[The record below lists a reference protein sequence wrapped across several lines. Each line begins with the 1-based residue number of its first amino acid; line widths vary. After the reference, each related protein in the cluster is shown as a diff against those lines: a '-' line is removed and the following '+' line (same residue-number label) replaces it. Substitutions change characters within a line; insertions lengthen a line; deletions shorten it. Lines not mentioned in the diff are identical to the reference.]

1 MMRRDAAGLL
11 PVLAG
16 ILAMSCVR
24 LAFAEDRSCIA
35 MAIEADTAVRT
46 RWPRLLDRIRE
57 ALGDR
62 ADVDPCARVELTL
75 WDGAIG
81 VEVALPDGRS
91 AHRSVSRSEDVV
103 PMLEAL
109 LIVPG
114 ASREPSEPSTPS
126 AALAS
131 APSTASEPR
140 PPDATPA
147 RTASPLVPA
156 REASAPM
163 PLQLPSHLRIELSAA
178 TGVRVGDGQAS
189 VGLGALS
196 FLDLSG
202 WLLGFAGRV
211 DRYRMLTGSDSS
223 GALELALLGGRRFWF
238 RTMALDLA
246 AGPAVAL
253 GGTTTYS
260 SQSSKGNENVSGSAD
275 NTVPRLLL
283 EARLS
288 FSALS
293 TVHTFVGLDGDFGP
307 ARSPDAALLNAPRLP
322 VWTLGLALGATVGT
336 Q

>member
-1 MMRRDAAGLL
+1 MMRICAAGL
-11 PVLAG
+11 PVLTG

-24 LAFAEDRSCIA
+24 PAFGEDRSCTA
-35 MAIEADTAVRT
+35 LAIEADTAVRT
-46 RWPRLLDRIRE
+46 GWPGLLDRVRE
-57 ALGDR
+57 GLGGRD
-62 ADVDPCARVELTL
+62 DVDPCARVALSL
-75 WDGAIG
+75 RDGAIG

-109 LIVPG
+109 LIVPE
-114 ASREPSEPSTPS
+114 ASREPSESSTPS
-126 AALAS
+126 ASPASVPSSAS
-131 APSTASEPR
+131 AIR
-140 PPDATPA
+140 PPDSTPA
-147 RTASPLVPA
+147 RTASTPVTA
-156 REASAPM
+156 REASASM
-163 PLQLPSHLRIELSAA
+163 PLQLPRHLRIELSAA

-189 VGLGALS
+189 VGRGALS

-202 WLLGFAGRV
+202 WLVGFGGRA
-211 DRYRMLTGSDSS
+211 DRYRMLTGPDSS

-238 RTMALDLA
+238 RTTALDLA
-246 AGPAVAL
+246 AGPAIAL

-260 SQSSKGNENVSGSAD
+260 SQSSNGGDVSASAT

-283 EARLS
+283 EARLA

-307 ARSPDAALLNAPRLP
+307 ARSPDAGLLNAPRLP
-322 VWTLGLALGATVGT
+322 IWTLGLALGATVGT

>member
-1 MMRRDAAGLL
+1 M
-11 PVLAG
+11 
-16 ILAMSCVR
+16 
-24 LAFAEDRSCIA
+24 
-35 MAIEADTAVRT
+35 
-46 RWPRLLDRIRE
+46 LDRIRE
-57 ALGDR
+57 ALGGRD
-62 ADVDPCARVELTL
+62 DVDPCARVALTL
-75 WDGAIG
+75 RDGAIG

-109 LIVPG
+109 VIVPE
-114 ASREPSEPSTPS
+114 ASREASESSTPS
-126 AALAS
+126 ARLAS
-131 APSTASEPR
+131 APSTASAPG

-147 RTASPLVPA
+147 STPSTAVPA
-156 REASAPM
+156 RESASM
-163 PLQLPSHLRIELSAA
+163 PLQPSQLRIELSAA
-178 TGVRVGDGQAS
+178 TGVRVGDGQTG

-211 DRYRMLTGSDSS
+211 DRYRMLTGAASS

-260 SQSSKGNENVSGSAD
+260 SQPSNGNEVSGSAT

-283 EARLS
+283 EARLA
-288 FSALS
+288 FGARS

-307 ARSPDAALLNAPRLP
+307 ARSPDAGLLNAPRLP
-322 VWTLGLALGATVGT
+322 IWTLGLALGATVGT